1 MNKTHSSSRRSA
13 PPPRPAFKRTV
24 LISLLAVIIFHGISY
39 LMDLFLMTQLE
50 NQMIKD
56 KNFEMLDWSMFVFS
70 MTMLV
75 LYVVVR
81 AVLYYQDQDRRKAYI
96 YETSVDRFGRRG
108 ALAASRWYD
117 RFLLK
122 ETAIVLVIHGIL
134 WMPSA
139 VARMLVDMGI
149 GASRVSSVSDVL
161 QSVFVGVAGLY
172 RPFSTPWI
180 GYAIGVCVVS
190 LGYLVSGWIMHRKW
204 DSSQFDY

>member
-1 MNKTHSSSRRSA
+1 MNQTHSSSRRSA
-13 PPPRPAFKRTV
+13 PPPRPKFRKTV
-24 LISLLAVIIFHGISY
+24 LSSLLAVVIFHGISC

-50 NQMIKD
+50 DQMIKD
-56 KNFEMLDWSMFVFS
+56 KNFDILDWSMFVFS
-70 MTMLV
+70 MVMLV

-81 AVLYYQDQDRRKAYI
+81 AVLYYQDQDRHKAYI

-122 ETAIVLVIHGIL
+122 ETAIVLGIHGIL

-139 VARMLVDMGI
+139 VAQTLVDMEIGGAGVSAVSGI
-149 GASRVSSVSDVL
+149 L

-172 RPFSTPWI
+172 RPFPSPWI

-190 LGYLVSGWIMHRKW
+190 LGYLLSGWIMHRKW